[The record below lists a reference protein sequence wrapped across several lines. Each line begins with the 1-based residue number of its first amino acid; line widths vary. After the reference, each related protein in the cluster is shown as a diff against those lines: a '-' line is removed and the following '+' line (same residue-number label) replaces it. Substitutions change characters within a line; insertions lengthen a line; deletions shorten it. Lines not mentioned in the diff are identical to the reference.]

1 MAGSHLRERL
11 ARKKPWGTSWVG
23 IAAIAVLAVGIGSTL
38 AVQKV
43 TDQREREYLLNL
55 ARTAATSID
64 PLAMSALTGSAE
76 DLSRPQYNSIKATL
90 HQIREANPDVRF
102 AYLMGNRGTDKMFFF
117 ADSEPPTSDDYSAPG
132 DVYEETT
139 LAELE
144 GFRQGRAFV
153 EGPTS
158 DVWGEWISAMAPVRD
173 PASGR
178 TIALVGLDIDT
189 TLFNQRIFE
198 AAVLPLSVTGGALVV
213 LMGYWLYARRVRRA
227 AEDVA
232 QEREIFRVVLDDMP
246 SGVIVAKF
254 PSGEVVLEN
263 PQAWSLSERR
273 DEHGHVSD
281 YRFVDS
287 QGKRYPPG
295 EVPIAMTLA
304 SGERVVRDDL
314 HVERAGG
321 KLRLRAESAPVRDVE
336 GHIRFA
342 VMVLT
347 QLD

>member
-1 MAGSHLRERL
+1 MPSSHLRERL
-11 ARKKPWGTSWVG
+11 ARKNVWGSSWVG
-23 IAAIAVLAVGIGSTL
+23 IAAMAVLAVGIGSTL

-43 TDQREREYLLNL
+43 TDERERQYLLNL
-55 ARTAATSID
+55 AQTAATAID
-64 PLAMSALTGSAE
+64 PVTLQALTGSRE
-76 DLSRPQYNSIKATL
+76 DLSRPQYSALKEVLYQVRA
-90 HQIREANPDVRF
+90 ASPDVRF

-117 ADSEPPTSDDYSAPG
+117 ADSEPPTSEDHSDPG

-139 LAELE
+139 LAELD
-144 GFRQGRAFV
+144 GFRQGKAFV

-158 DVWGEWISAMAPVRD
+158 DVWGEWISAMAPVKD
-173 PASGR
+173 PSSGE
-178 TIALVGLDIDT
+178 TLALIGMDIDT
-189 TLFNQRIFE
+189 TVFNRRVFE
-198 AAVLPLSVTGGALVV
+198 AAVLPLSVTGGALIV
-213 LMGYWLYARRVRRA
+213 LMGYWIYARRVRRA

-246 SGVIVAKF
+246 SGVIVAKY

-273 DEHGHVSD
+273 DEHAHVSD

-287 QGKRYPPG
+287 QGKAYPPG

-304 SGERVVRDDL
+304 NGERVVRDDL
-314 HVERAGG
+314 HVLRPGG
-321 KLRLRAESAPVRDVE
+321 NLRVRAESAPVRDAE
-336 GHIRFA
+336 GHVRFA

-347 QLD
+347 ALD